1 MTAFHRFF
9 RAIAAPIQAAA
20 LALILVAAPGAM
32 AQTPETDTEAP
43 APGAATPLPDIDA
56 ERALSPRVLG
66 DADAPVTIY
75 DYSALTC
82 GHCAD
87 FHLNTLPDLKEEFIE
102 TGKVKLVFRDMPFN
116 EAGVLAHALA
126 RCAPKP
132 RYWALLDLLFAQQR
146 QWVQSETRASLK
158 QLASLAGMD
167 ADTVEACWA
176 NRQIEDGVLQTA
188 LGGRQKYNV
197 RSTPTF
203 VFNDG
208 EDRIVGAQD
217 IEAFRDVIGRFAP

>member
-1 MTAFHRFF
+1 MIVFALAPRTLSAALFLGLAALVLF
-9 RAIAAPIQAAA
+9 AAPHAR
-20 LALILVAAPGAM
+20 
-32 AQTPETDTEAP
+32 AQSPETDTQSP
-43 APGAATPLPDIDA
+43 MPGEATPLPDIDPG
-56 ERALSPRVLG
+56 RALSPRVWG
-66 DADAPVTIY
+66 DDDAPLTIY

-87 FHLNTLPDLKEEFIE
+87 FHLNTLPALKEEFIE

-126 RCAPKP
+126 RCAPKS
-132 RYWALLDLLFAQQR
+132 RYWAMLDLLFGQQR
-146 QWVQSETRASLK
+146 QWVQSNTRESLK

-167 ADTVEACWA
+167 TDTVEACWA
-176 NRQIEDGVLQTA
+176 NRRLEDGVLQTA
-188 LGGRQKYNV
+188 LGGRQKYDV

-217 IEAFRDVIGRFAP
+217 IEAFRDVIGRLAP